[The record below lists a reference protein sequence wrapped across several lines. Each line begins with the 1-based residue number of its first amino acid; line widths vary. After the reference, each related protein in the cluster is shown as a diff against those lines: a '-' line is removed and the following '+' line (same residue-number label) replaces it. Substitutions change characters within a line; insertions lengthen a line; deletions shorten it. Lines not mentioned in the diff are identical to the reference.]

1 MCVPKILSGGKSSR
15 ETIKEKKR
23 PYLGITEIISR
34 LNTATVKVAERKIIA
49 PED

>member
-1 MCVPKILSGGKSSR
+1 MCVSKILSAGKSCK

-23 PYLGITEIISR
+23 SYLGITEIISR
-34 LNTATVKVAERKIIA
+34 LNTVTVKVAERKIIA